1 MMKELHPEELMA
13 VSGGFD
19 LDDLDDFAEPIKD
32 IVDDVGKAADLIH
45 DIFDFFF

>member
-1 MMKELHPEELMA
+1 MMKKLTLEELET

-19 LDDLDDFAEPIKD
+19 LDDIAEPIKD
-32 IVDDVGKAADLIH
+32 RVDDVRIVADLIH